1 MNTDKILH
9 VDAESP
15 PPPNE
20 PSFYQF
26 QIKRM
31 VEFYISN
38 EY

>member
-9 VDAESP
+9 VDAES